1 MSLVEN
7 PPSLPRLE
15 PGSIERTRLLA
26 RLAEARHKTCVLIL
40 GPAGC
45 GKTTLALQW
54 RAQALGYGQ
63 DFAWM
68 TVMPGDDAQTLLDAL
83 FSALDRVDP
92 QIAREA
98 RFIYNRD
105 GELRSP
111 DPIAIAVLRGLMQR
125 SRPLVLLID
134 DYQNTADA
142 RAHALLQTW
151 LDFAPANFHLVLVS
165 RSVPPLSL
173 SRLRDRDAVMEM
185 DFVDLRFALDE
196 VRAFVQSRHPGN
208 PERDARRLHDITDGW
223 IAGLQLVSLDIKRQ
237 PERLGRAV
245 PVQNP
250 HDFTA
255 YFNREVLSQLDLRE
269 LDAMTRLA
277 AARGFNQ
284 ALLSELVGDEEGPA
298 LLDRMR
304 REHLFLMPLDGMERE
319 GWFRF
324 HPLFRDLLLERF
336 ERLPEAERRRT
347 HATLGQWFGRR
358 KRLREAVH
366 HGVAG
371 GDLAQA
377 ADWLDRWAR
386 ELFLNGE
393 LQRLVRAVAEL
404 PRAILRE
411 RGSLLLWLGWAQ
423 LCYRQFPACHESLAA
438 LRAQMRESDTEAQ
451 AHWCLL
457 AFSLALQEDDIPTA
471 QALLPAMQTLRQGGD
486 AVLIGGRRN
495 LLGWLYLH
503 QGDFEQAN
511 AVLQGPVLSR
521 EDGSALLDSAFGAL
535 IGQALRGFSLLQ
547 QCDFRQAEPV
557 LRDALADAERA
568 LGPYCE
574 PACNA
579 AGFLSAALY
588 EVNDFPGLHQLLE
601 PRFDAIERVGLP
613 DALITAAVVRARLRR
628 FEGNPMEALE
638 GLDRLEE
645 LTQRRGVDRG
655 LGFALIE
662 RVRTGLQLGDATMTH
677 QTLHALQTLA
687 RRHAGVE
694 HPSSVRLVGL
704 SAFAT
709 AQVLAFERDDRG
721 ALAALDPLCG
731 PDRPA
736 MMRRD
741 RNSVHGLRALLLA
754 RVGQHESAMAVL
766 ARVLREA
773 QRCGQVRSLLDL
785 GDDFLALV
793 RQWLRETPDVD
804 AALAFYIEHVLAQ
817 VGLHRPEAQRPAA
830 ALKEP
835 LSERELE
842 ILRALANAMSNK
854 RIAQALGVSP
864 ETVKWH
870 LKNVYG
876 KLGVYGRDDAV
887 ARARDLGLVGSGIP

>member
-1 MSLVEN
+1 MTLVEH
-7 PPSLPRLE
+7 PATLPRLE

-54 RAQALGYGQ
+54 RAQALGYGHQ
-63 DFAWM
+63 FAWM
-68 TVMPGDDAQTLLDAL
+68 TVMPGDDAQALLDAL
-83 FSALDRVDP
+83 FTALDRVDP

-125 SRPLVLLID
+125 PRPLVLLID
-134 DYQNTADA
+134 DYQNVADA

-151 LDFAPANFHLVLVS
+151 LDFAPVNFHLVLVS
-165 RSVPPLSL
+165 RSVPPLSF
-173 SRLRDRDAVMEM
+173 SRLRDRDAVMEL
-185 DFVDLRFALDE
+185 DFADMRFGLDE

-284 ALLSELVGDEEGPA
+284 ALVSDLVGDEAGPA
-298 LLDRMR
+298 LLERMR

-336 ERLPEAERRRT
+336 GRLPEAERRAT
-347 HATLGQWFGRR
+347 HATLSQWFGRR

-371 GDLAQA
+371 GDLEQA

-393 LQRLVRAVAEL
+393 LQRLVRAVSEL

-438 LRAQMRESDTEAQ
+438 LRTQMRESDTEAQ

-457 AFSLALQEDDIPTA
+457 AFSLALQEDDIRTA

-495 LLGWLYLH
+495 LLSWLFIHL
-503 QGDFEQAN
+503 GDFEQAR
-511 AVLQGPVLSR
+511 AVLQGPVPSR
-521 EDGSALLDSAFGAL
+521 EDGSALLDSPFAAL
-535 IGQALRGFSLLQ
+535 MGQALRGFAHLHES
-547 QCDFRQAEPV
+547 DMRRAEPA

-579 AGFLSAALY
+579 AAFLSAALY
-588 EVNDFPGLHQLLE
+588 ETNDFAGLHQLLE
-601 PRFDAIERVGLP
+601 LRFDAIERVALP
-613 DALITAAVVRARLRR
+613 DAVITAAVVRSRLRR
-628 FEGNPMEALE
+628 LEGNPMEALE
-638 GLDRLEE
+638 GLERLED
-645 LTQRRGVDRG
+645 LAQRRGVDRA

-662 RVRTGLQLGDATMTH
+662 RVRTHLHMGDGAAAR
-677 QTLHALQTLA
+677 QTLHALQALA
-687 RRHAGVE
+687 RRHAGDDR
-694 HPSSVRLVGL
+694 PTSVRVVGL

-709 AQVLAFERDDRG
+709 AQVLATEHDDRG
-721 ALAALDPLCG
+721 ALAALEPLCG
-731 PDRPA
+731 SDDPA

-741 RNSVHGLRALLLA
+741 RSTAHGLRALLWA
-754 RVGQHESAMAVL
+754 RVGQHEQAMALL
-766 ARVLREA
+766 ARVLQDGHRL
-773 QRCGQVRSLLDL
+773 GLVRSLLDL
-785 GDDFLALV
+785 GDGFMALAQQWV
-793 RQWLRETPDVD
+793 RDTPDVD
-804 AALAFYIEHVLAQ
+804 PMLAFYVEHLQAQ
-817 VGLHRPEAQRPAA
+817 AALHRPEVPRPTA

-835 LSERELE
+835 LSEREQE
-842 ILRALANAMSNK
+842 ILRALANAMSKK
-854 RIAQALGVSP
+854 RIAQTLGVSP

-887 ARARDLGLVGSGIP
+887 ARARDLGLVGSA

>member
-1 MSLVEN
+1 MSLVE
-7 PPSLPRLE
+7 SSQTLPRLG
-15 PGSIERTRLLA
+15 PGSIERTQLLA
-26 RLAEARHKTCVLIL
+26 RLSDARHKTCVLIL
-40 GPAGC
+40 GPAGS

-54 RAQALGYGQ
+54 RAQALGYGH

-92 QIAREA
+92 EIAREA

-111 DPIAIAVLRGLMQR
+111 DPIAIAVLRGLTQR
-125 SRPLVLLID
+125 PRALVLLID
-134 DYQNTADA
+134 DYQNIADA
-142 RAHALLQTW
+142 RAHALLQIW
-151 LDFAPANFHLVLVS
+151 LDFAPAHFHLVLVS

-173 SRLRDRDAVMEM
+173 SRLRDKDAVMELG
-185 DFVDLRFALDE
+185 FVDLRFGLDE

-284 ALLSELVGDEEGPA
+284 ALVTELVGDGLGPA
-298 LLDRMR
+298 LLERMR

-336 ERLPEAERRRT
+336 ERLPEAERRAT
-347 HATLGQWFGRR
+347 HATLSQWFGRR

-371 GDLAQA
+371 GDLEQA

-411 RGSLLLWLGWAQ
+411 RGSLLLWLGWSQ

-495 LLGWLYLH
+495 LLSWLYIHL
-503 QGDFEQAN
+503 GDFEQAR
-511 AVLQGPVLSR
+511 AVLQGPVPSR
-521 EDGSALLDSAFGAL
+521 DDGSALLDSPFGAL
-535 IGQALRGFSLLQ
+535 MGQALRGFAHLHEN
-547 QCDFRQAEPV
+547 DMRRAESA

-579 AGFLSAALY
+579 AAFLSAALY
-588 EVNDFPGLHQLLE
+588 ETNDFPGLHQLLE
-601 PRFDAIERVGLP
+601 PRFDAIERVALP
-613 DALITAAVVRARLRR
+613 DAVITAAVVRSRLRR
-628 FEGNPMEALE
+628 LEGNPMEALE
-638 GLDRLEE
+638 GLERLEE
-645 LTQRRGVDRG
+645 LAQRRGVDRA

-662 RVRTGLQLGDATMTH
+662 RVRTHLHMGDGAAAR
-677 QTLHALQTLA
+677 QTLHALQALA
-687 RRHAGVE
+687 RRHAGDDR
-694 HPSSVRLVGL
+694 STSVRIVGL

-709 AQVLAFERDDRG
+709 AQVLAAEHDDRG
-721 ALAALDPLCG
+721 ALTALEPLCG
-731 PDRPA
+731 LDDPA

-741 RNSVHGLRALLLA
+741 RVSVHGLRALLWA
-754 RVGQHESAMAVL
+754 RVGQHEQAMAL
-766 ARVLREA
+766 LPRVLQDGHRL
-773 QRCGQVRSLLDL
+773 GLVRSLIDL
-785 GDDFLALV
+785 GDGFMALAQRWV
-793 RQWLRETPDVD
+793 KDTPDVD
-804 AALAFYIEHVLAQ
+804 PMIAFYVEHLHTQA
-817 VGLHRPEAQRPAA
+817 GLHRPEMPRPAA

-835 LSERELE
+835 LSEREQE

-854 RIAQALGVSP
+854 RIAQTLGVSP

-887 ARARDLGLVGSGIP
+887 ARARDLGLVGSA

>member
-1 MSLVEN
+1 MN
-7 PPSLPRLE
+7 PTESSPSLPRLE
-15 PGSIERTRLLA
+15 PGSIERSRLLA

-54 RAQALGYGQ
+54 RAQALGYGHG
-63 DFAWM
+63 FAWM
-68 TVMPGDDAQTLLDAL
+68 TVLPGDDAQALLDAL
-83 FSALDRVDP
+83 FAALDRVDP
-92 QIAREA
+92 DIAREA

-105 GELRSP
+105 SELRSP

-125 SRPLVLLID
+125 TSPLVLLID
-134 DYQNTADA
+134 DYQNITDA
-142 RAHALLQTW
+142 RAHALLQIW
-151 LDFAPANFHLVLVS
+151 LDFAPAHFHLVVVS
-165 RSVPPLSL
+165 RTVPPLSL
-173 SRLRDRDAVMEM
+173 SRLRDQDAVMELG
-185 DFVDLRFALDE
+185 FVDLRFALDE
-196 VRAFVQSRHPGN
+196 VRAFVQSRHSDH

-223 IAGLQLVSLDIKRQ
+223 VAGLQLVALDIKRQ

-255 YFNREVLSQLDLRE
+255 YFNREVLSQLELGE

-284 ALLSELVGDEEGPA
+284 ALVAALVGEEAGPA
-298 LLDRMR
+298 LLERMR
-304 REHLFLMPLDGMERE
+304 REHLFLIPLDGMERA

-336 ERLPEAERRRT
+336 ARLPLPEQRAT
-347 HATLGQWFGRR
+347 HAVLSQWFGRY

-371 GDLAQA
+371 GDLEQA

-404 PRAILRE
+404 PRGILRG
-411 RGSLLLWLGWAQ
+411 RASLLLWLGWSQ
-423 LCYRQFPACHESLAA
+423 LCYRQFTACHESLAA
-438 LRAQMRESDTEAQ
+438 LREQARETDVEAQ

-457 AFSLALQEDDIPTA
+457 AFSLALQEDDIPAA
-471 QALLPAMQTLRQGGD
+471 QALVPAMQAMRPSSD
-486 AVLIGGRRN
+486 AVLVGGRRN
-495 LLGWLYLH
+495 LLSWLYIHL
-503 QGDFEQAN
+503 GDFEQAR
-511 AVLQGPVLSR
+511 AVLQGPVPSR
-521 EDGSALLDSAFGAL
+521 DDGSSLLDSPFGAL
-535 IGQALRGFSLLQ
+535 MGQALRGFTHLHES
-547 QCDFRQAEPV
+547 DMRRAEPV
-557 LRDALADAERA
+557 LRDALAEAERA

-579 AGFLSAALY
+579 AGFLSAVLY
-588 EVNDFPGLHQLLE
+588 EVNDLAGLHQLLE
-601 PRFDAIERVGLP
+601 PRLDTIERVALP
-613 DALITAAVVRARLRR
+613 DAMITAAVVRSRLRR
-628 FEGNPMEALE
+628 LEGNPMEALE

-645 LTQRRGVDRG
+645 VAQRRGLDRA

-662 RVRTGLQLGDATMTH
+662 RVRTALHMGDAAAAR
-677 QTLHALQTLA
+677 QTLHTLQALA
-687 RRHAGVE
+687 RRHAGE
-694 HPSSVRLVGL
+694 QAPASRRAVGL

-709 AQVLAFERDDRG
+709 ALVLAAEHDDRG
-721 ALAALDPLCG
+721 ALAALEPLCG
-731 PDRPA
+731 PDDPA
-736 MMRRD
+736 VMRRD
-741 RNSVHGLRALLLA
+741 RCSAHGLRALLWA
-754 RVGQHESAMAVL
+754 RVGQHEQAMAL
-766 ARVLREA
+766 LTRVLQDA
-773 QRCGQVRSLLDL
+773 QRQGMVRSLLDL
-785 GDDFLALV
+785 GDGFLALV
-793 RQWLRETPDVD
+793 QQWVQQTPDVD
-804 AALAFYIEHVLAQ
+804 PALAFYVEHLQAQ
-817 VGLHRPEAQRPAA
+817 AGLHRPEVQRLATPLQEA
-830 ALKEP
+830 
-835 LSERELE
+835 LSEREHE

-870 LKNVYG
+870 LKNVYA

-887 ARARDLGLVGSGIP
+887 ARARDLGLVGQI